1 MVHLFKLIIKGEEF
15 RSVPTNLLR
24 LSALLDLEKALV
36 EVIIILRFHPNL
48 VNLVVVG
55 SYE

>member
-15 RSVPTNLLR
+15 RSVPTNLLG
-24 LSALLDLEKALV
+24 LSALLDLKKALV